1 MENEQRSSAGALLS
15 GLRRQ
20 ETKPCVVC
28 GAEFT
33 ALRLGLYCGN
43 TCKIKA
49 YRKRKKDKGN
59 RAMQVAD
66 PAQRG

>member
-1 MENEQRSSAGALLS
+1 MESEQRSSAGALLA

-20 ETKPCVVC
+20 ETKPCAMC

-43 TCKIKA
+43 TCKCNA
-49 YRKRKKDKGN
+49 YRKRKKDKEN
-59 RAMQVAD
+59 RAM
-66 PAQRG
+66 